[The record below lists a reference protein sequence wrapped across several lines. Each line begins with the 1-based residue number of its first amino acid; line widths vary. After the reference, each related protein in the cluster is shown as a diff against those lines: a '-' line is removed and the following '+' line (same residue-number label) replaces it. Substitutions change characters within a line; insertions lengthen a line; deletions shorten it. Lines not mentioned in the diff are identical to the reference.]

1 MMKTMATRG
10 TPAAREKNTCKVQS
24 EKTKNERGTEHAT
37 PNEVWQ
43 LVHFDWK
50 SRKKFDLNF

>member
-1 MMKTMATRG
+1 MVRTMATRG
-10 TPAAREKNTCKVQS
+10 TPAEREKNTCKVES
-24 EKTKNERGTEHAT
+24 EKTKNERTEHAT

-43 LVHFDWK
+43 LAHFDWK